1 MMILEMKNV
10 IKQYDNFKL
19 NCSLTVNPGCVT
31 GFIGQNGAGKSTTFK
46 SILDLIHIDGG
57 EITVFDKPHT
67 SLTNRDKEDIAVV
80 LADSGFS
87 GFLTIEKIIPV
98 MAAMYKSFHKED
110 FIKRCEH
117 FNLPLKKQMKDFS
130 TGMRA
135 KLKVLIALSH
145 EAKLLILDEPT
156 SGLDVVAR
164 DEILNMLREYM
175 ENEDRSILIS
185 SHISSDLEGLCDDI
199 YFIHE
204 GSIVLHEDTDVLL
217 SDYASLKADEAQYEK
232 LDKKYLISS
241 LKESYG
247 YRCLTNQ
254 KQFYLENYPDM
265 IIEKGCIDDIIMLKV
280 KGEKVL

>member
-1 MMILEMKNV
+1 MILEMKNV
-10 IKQYDNFKL
+10 LKQYDNFRL
-19 NCSLTVNPGCVT
+19 NCSLTVNPGYVT

-46 SILDLIHIDGG
+46 SILDLVHIDGG

-67 SLTNRDKEDIAVV
+67 SLTSRDKQDISVV

-87 GFLTIEKIIPV
+87 GFLTISRIIPV
-98 MAAMYKSFHKED
+98 MAAMYDKFRKED

-117 FNLPLKKQMKDFS
+117 FGLPLNKQLKDFS

-135 KLKVLIALSH
+135 KLKFLIALSH
-145 EAKLLILDEPT
+145 DAKLLILDEPT
-156 SGLDVVAR
+156 AGLDVVAR

-175 ENEDRSILIS
+175 EQEDRAILIS

-204 GSIVLHEDTDVLL
+204 GEIVLHEDTDVLL
-217 SDYASLKADEAQYEK
+217 SDYASLKVSEAQYEK
-232 LDKKYLISS
+232 LDKTYLISS
-241 LKESYG
+241 VKESYG
-247 YRCLTNQ
+247 YHCLTDQ
-254 KQFYLENYPDM
+254 KQFYLENYPDVVV
-265 IIEKGCIDDIIMLKV
+265 EKGCIDDIIMLKV